1 MKKTIIGTLDL
12 FLDELILLKVWP
24 SCSSISWWLISKV
37 LLFCFLFFYFQATS
51 QGDWD
56 CEGHMY
62 FYNTKQ
68 RPHPL
73 LWDGKMNLTGPS
85 CLKSLCVCRALPC
98 FSVRRQ
104 TGRCLPSPPL
114 WGRATPAVLRW
125 QGETP
130 VKSRV
135 NWKLGMSVNLFLC
148 LSFVFLR
155 SMTVRYL

>member
-1 MKKTIIGTLDL
+1 MKKTTIGTLDL

-24 SCSSISWWLISKV
+24 SCSSRSWWLINKV
-37 LLFCFLFFYFQATS
+37 LLFFYFQATS
-51 QGDWD
+51 EGDWD

-62 FYNTKQ
+62 FYNTKR

-85 CLKSLCVCRALPC
+85 CLKSLCACRALPC

-104 TGRCLPSPPL
+104 TWRCH

-135 NWKLGMSVNLFLC
+135 TWKLGMSVNLFLC
-148 LSFVFLR
+148 LSFALPR